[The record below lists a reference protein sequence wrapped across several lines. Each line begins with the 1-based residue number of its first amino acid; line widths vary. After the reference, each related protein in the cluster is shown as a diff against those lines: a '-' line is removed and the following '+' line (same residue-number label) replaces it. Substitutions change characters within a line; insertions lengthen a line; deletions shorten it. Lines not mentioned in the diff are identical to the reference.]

1 LRLATIFRELKSKI
15 ASAPPKDTQHQI
27 RTLAQVAWGHV
38 RAGARD
44 VTAKQQQPV
53 CSLMMMAKPQ
63 KKRKGNAK
71 VSLTKSD
78 SYLPIRTKN
87 G

>member
-63 KKRKGNAK
+63 KKKKRQC
-71 VSLTKSD
+71 KSQ
-78 SYLPIRTKN
+78 YKK
-87 G
+87 